1 MGTSK
6 SYSDTRRAMIPN
18 WGDLSNTVTRSC
30 ADGNVTQD
38 NLSNILG
45 KYVIAVGGAS
55 NSGRGN
61 SKIAGRSGIKTAK
74 KLGGFIGGF
83 VASGGNLLQTLSQTG
98 LTDLT
103 GKSVEDVVNHLI
115 EFCSG
120 PASTIDDRAAKEA
133 SRKLLEEIASNANTI
148 EELQES
154 LQNTVDRETLE
165 DLMVK
170 YFGYYVLEHLSVMF
184 YEHLVIKK
192 GKSECSNL
200 FRQIEAFIIDRL
212 DEMNKTN
219 PLKKINW
226 ESDDADRLIKNI
238 QQDVLTVF
246 ENHEG

>member
-6 SYSDTRRAMIPN
+6 SYKATVQGQPQ
-18 WGDLSNTVTRSC
+18 WGELSSSVTRSC
-30 ADGNVTQD
+30 DGGDVSSD
-38 NLSNILG
+38 SLSRILG
-45 KYVIAVGGAS
+45 NFVNVVGGAS
-55 NSGRGN
+55 ISGRGG

-83 VASGGNLLQTLSQTG
+83 VASGGDLSQTLSQTG

-103 GKSVEDVVNHLI
+103 GKSVEEVIDHLI

-133 SRKLLEEIASNANTI
+133 SRKLLEEIASNAKTI
-148 EELQES
+148 EELQER

-219 PLKKINW
+219 PLNNINW
-226 ESDDADRLIKNI
+226 GSDDADRLIKNI

>member
-6 SYSDTRRAMIPN
+6 SYKATVQGQPQ
-18 WGDLSNTVTRSC
+18 WGDLSSSVTRSC
-30 ADGNVTQD
+30 DGGNVSS
-38 NLSNILG
+38 NSLSRILG
-45 KYVIAVGGAS
+45 NYVNVVGGA
-55 NSGRGN
+55 NLSGRGR

-83 VASGGNLLQTLSQTG
+83 AASGGDLSQTLSQTG

-148 EELQES
+148 EELQEN
-154 LQNTVDRETLE
+154 LQNTVDQETLE
-165 DLMVK
+165 DLMIK

-184 YEHLVIKK
+184 YEHLVTKK

-219 PLKKINW
+219 ALNNINW
-226 ESDDADRLIKNI
+226 GSDDADRFIKNI

>member
-6 SYSDTRRAMIPN
+6 SYKATVQGQPQ
-18 WGDLSNTVTRSC
+18 WGELSSSVTRSC
-30 ADGNVTQD
+30 DGGLISTD
-38 NLSNILG
+38 SLSRILG
-45 KYVIAVGGAS
+45 NFVNVVGGAS
-55 NSGRGN
+55 ISGRGG

-83 VASGGNLLQTLSQTG
+83 VDSGGDLSQILSQTG
-98 LTDLT
+98 LTNLT
-103 GKSVEDVVNHLI
+103 GKSVEDVIDHLI

-133 SRKLLEEIASNANTI
+133 SRKLLEEIAGNASTF

-154 LQNTVDRETLE
+154 LQNTVDQDTLE

-170 YFGYYVLEHLSVMF
+170 YFGYYVLEHLSIMF
-184 YEHLVIKK
+184 YEHLVTKK

-219 PLKKINW
+219 PLNSIDW
-226 ESDDADRLIKNI
+226 GSDDADRLIKNI

>member
-6 SYSDTRRAMIPN
+6 SYKATVQGQPQ
-18 WGDLSNTVTRSC
+18 WGDLSSSLTRSC
-30 ADGNVTQD
+30 DGGDVSSE
-38 NLSNILG
+38 NLSRILG
-45 KYVIAVGGAS
+45 NFVNVIGGAS
-55 NSGRGN
+55 ISGRGG

-83 VASGGNLLQTLSQTG
+83 VASGGDLSQTLSQTG
-98 LTDLT
+98 LTNLT
-103 GKSVEDVVNHLI
+103 GKSVEDVINHLI

-133 SRKLLEEIASNANTI
+133 SRKLLEEIASNASTV
-148 EELQES
+148 EELQEN
-154 LQNTVDRETLE
+154 LQNTVNEESLE
-165 DLMVK
+165 DLMIK
-170 YFGYYVLEHLSVMF
+170 YFGYYILEHLSVMF
-184 YEHLVIKK
+184 YEHLVSKK

-212 DEMNKTN
+212 DEMSKTN
-219 PLKKINW
+219 PLNSINW
-226 ESDDADRLIKNI
+226 GSDDADILIKNI